1 MKQPGFNKYIHT
13 KYTWKVQCHEIFCSW
28 FISWISFPPSS
39 WVYHLGRFE
48 FFQKFAEI
56 FAAQCWP
63 PVSTTPAANFAT
75 SFTSVVDTRDKFA
88 TGYNNTGGKFAAG
101 VNNIG
106 GKLPPVSTTPAA
118 KTTGLI
124 SGCRYLKVNLK
135 VKINTYVNSTIQ
147 RCYNKIIKIFLIKD
161 LFFSFATS
169 VNDTGGLPWAAN
181 IPANFRKNS
190 KRP

>member
-1 MKQPGFNKYIHT
+1 VLRGSEKALFLVLLQNWKTTLVAVAKFIVPDWGIKSTMGFNKYIHT

-118 KTTGLI
+118 
-124 SGCRYLKVNLK
+124 NLPP
-135 VKINTYVNSTIQ
+135 VST
-147 RCYNKIIKIFLIKD
+147 
-161 LFFSFATS
+161 TS
-169 VNDTGGLPWAAN
+169 VAN
-181 IPANFRKNS
+181 NGINIRLQIP
-190 KRP
+190 